1 MVPRQFKTVQ
11 QQWSF
16 MKNMKTVNEGEV
28 LLELQYSIGIN
39 LSYKGHYYTLQ
50 NVLTLQAI

>member
-1 MVPRQFKTVQ
+1 M
-11 QQWSF
+11 
-16 MKNMKTVNEGEV
+16 NEGEV

-39 LSYKGHYYTLQ
+39 VSYIGYNYSLQ